1 MSKLLEVISLSKVF
15 RVSRG
20 LFRSFPF
27 YAVRDVS
34 FWVNCMEVFALVGE
48 SGSGKSTIGK
58 VILRLEKPT
67 YGEVKFEG
75 KNIFLLGK
83 EYTKKVAAVF
93 QDPRSSLNPYMK
105 IEEIMKEPLLAHGIK
120 EKEKRLKEV
129 VRMVKL
135 PEDLLERRP
144 ENISGGQRQR
154 VAIGRALSL
163 SPRLIVADEPTA
175 SLDATIRKDIL
186 MLFSELKKENISTI
200 LITHDIRAVEL
211 VADRVGVIYGGRLME
226 VGDKEEVLQKP
237 KHPYT
242 KYLLANLPVKHPRDR
257 KMRTFEDSKACQN
270 GNGCPFYPLCPE
282 RIKECEDSLRE
293 VYKDGRFVACNLY

>member
-1 MSKLLEVISLSKVF
+1 MSKLLEVISLTKAF
-15 RVSRG
+15 RVSKG

-27 YAVRDVS
+27 YAVKDVS
-34 FWVNCMEVFALVGE
+34 FWVNEMEVFALVGE

-67 YGEVKFEG
+67 YGEVMFEG
-75 KNIFLLGK
+75 KSIFLLGK

-93 QDPRSSLNPYMK
+93 QDPRSSLNPYMR
-105 IEEIMKEPLLAHGIK
+105 IEEIIKEPLLVHGIK
-120 EKEKRLKEV
+120 ERGERLKEV
-129 VRMVKL
+129 IRMVRL
-135 PEDLLERRP
+135 SEDLLERRP
-144 ENISGGQRQR
+144 ENVSGGQRQR

-186 MLFSELKKENISTI
+186 MLFSDLKKERISTI
-200 LITHDIRAVEL
+200 LITHDMRAVEL
-211 VADRVGVIYGGRLME
+211 VADRVGVIYGGKLME
-226 VGDKEEVLQKP
+226 FGSKEEVLQEP

-242 KYLLANLPVKHPRDR
+242 KYLLANLPAKHPRDR
-257 KMRTFEDSKACQN
+257 KMRSFEEFKALQN
-270 GNGCPFYPLCPE
+270 SNGCPFYPLCLE
-282 RIKECEDSLRE
+282 KMKECEYSLRE